1 MPSWAE
7 TRLACQ
13 GILKLARFDRDFV
26 RFFDQTHAG
35 ALRSFWVVGAAYLYS
50 LLDLW
55 VGIQPQIASEA
66 RYTLAISVA
75 YAVNSAIIPTALL
88 ALAPVLQREAE
99 AIGAIAV
106 YNWANLLWIALA
118 IPLQMLELAGLPLDT
133 LQFVWLGY
141 LAIAGVF
148 ESFLLRHAM
157 RVAWPIAIGFAFA
170 DIFISQFFIYPLLG
184 QAGAQ

>member
-26 RFFDQTHAG
+26 RFFDQSPAG

-50 LLDLW
+50 MLDLW
-55 VGIQPQIASEA
+55 VGFPPEIANGA

-75 YAVNSAIIPTALL
+75 FAVNSAILPVALL

-99 AIGAIAV
+99 AVGAITI
-106 YNWANLLWIALA
+106 YNWSNLLWIAIG
-118 IPLQMLELAGLPLDT
+118 IPVQILEWAGMALET
-133 LQFVWLGY
+133 LQLVWLVY
-141 LAIAGVF
+141 LAIAGLF
-148 ESFLLRHAM
+148 EGFLLRHAL
-157 RVAWPIAIGFAFA
+157 RVGWPVAIGFAFA
-170 DIFISQFFIYPLLG
+170 DIVICQFFIYPLLG